1 MKKLALSLL
10 AAGVIA
16 APSLASAAE
25 PYVSFS
31 AGMGFMHNTDIKAD
45 GEKFN
50 DALEYKTG
58 YALEGALGMQMEMF
72 RVELAGGYQS
82 NKIDTFF
89 DLDLDEAEEE
99 SGVDFDT
106 DVSVISVMANGYAD
120 LDMSDQIAPY
130 VMAGAGMAFAEM
142 SLDVEGEEPMS
153 ESDSAFAWQVGA
165 GIGVQASEQIAVD
178 LGYRYFATADLTLD
192 DTKAKLDS
200 SKLMLGMR
208 YSF

>member
-82 NKIDTFF
+82 NKIDAFF

-99 SGVDFDT
+99 S
-106 DVSVISVMANGYAD
+106 VSVISVMANGYAD

>member
-99 SGVDFDT
+99 S
-106 DVSVISVMANGYAD
+106 VSVISVMANGYAD